1 MLRLALGVA
10 LLGLA
15 ASCARCEEMCAEK
28 EDPEDC
34 EEHCDCEPEAEEE
47 ECDQECKEMCES
59 LGPGWGQTGC
69 LRHCGCSSGQTTT
82 SEYDPPSDDEETET
96 SALRLPSQD
105 QCYRTC
111 MNVCLGKLNNC
122 LDRCLDSFCG
132 GFRPA
137 PTVASSLCEP
147 WTLAL
152 WMLGSAGVYG
162 SVQFLRSRKGSGEY
176 TKLP

>member
-15 ASCARCEEMCAEK
+15 ASCERCEELCAGQ
-28 EDPEDC
+28 EDREEC
-34 EEHCDCEPEAEEE
+34 EEQCECEAEEE
-47 ECDQECKEMCES
+47 ECDSECKEMCES

-69 LRHCGCSSGQTTT
+69 LRHCGCAPSPTAT
-82 SEYDPPSDDEETET
+82 SEYDPPDDEEDIET
-96 SALRLPSQD
+96 MTLRLTSQD
-105 QCYRTC
+105 QCYLTC

-137 PTVASSLCEP
+137 PAVSTSICEA

-152 WMLGSAGVYG
+152 GLLGSAGVYG
-162 SVQFLRSRKGSGEY
+162 SVRWLRSRKSRGEY
-176 TKLP
+176 MKLP